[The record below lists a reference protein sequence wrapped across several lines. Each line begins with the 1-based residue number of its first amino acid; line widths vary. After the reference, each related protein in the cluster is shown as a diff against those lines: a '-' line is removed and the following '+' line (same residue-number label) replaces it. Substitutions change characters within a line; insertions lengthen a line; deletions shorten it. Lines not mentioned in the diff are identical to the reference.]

1 MRSLR
6 TLLATRL
13 RAPDSVSPAGGS
25 ALTSEESY
33 RTETRAELLNETLQV
48 ANYSAVTHVVVVFAL
63 AYMFW
68 DTASHIYLAGLMAA
82 ISLIVA
88 ATLFTTWYYRN
99 TFRSEVTETA
109 VRHGEWISKGLALAL
124 GLTWATMPAI
134 LIPPS
139 DGGHRMLAV
148 AVTAGLIS
156 DAYVVGPFFSVAL
169 LLAGPIVAGGFI
181 GLAGCEAPFGAYVSV
196 MLAVYAL
203 FVCFSVRRMAILSY
217 QRIWHRVVVQ
227 HQGETIGLL
236 LNDFEEGASDW
247 LWETDP
253 EGRLRHVPARMAATL
268 SHDPAALRGVTL
280 LAILRGKGDAGQRD
294 AGAAAVLAA
303 MAARAAFRD
312 HAVRVTTADGTRW
325 WSLNGK
331 PAFDRHGNFLGYRGV
346 GSDTTISREAQARIA
361 FLAGHDT
368 LTGLPNRAAFQ
379 DAIHDVCRERGGEPG
394 GPLGTGGPDVGTT
407 LLCLDLDGFK
417 AVNDSRGHA
426 VGDQLLA
433 DVAQQLTR
441 LTEARA
447 RTFRLGGDEFAIL
460 LPDQAGEDAERLA
473 RQVIAELRRP
483 YQIRDAHLEI
493 GVSIGIAH
501 APRDAQD
508 PASLLSRADLALY
521 SAKAAG
527 KGCWRR
533 FEMSLE
539 DRGLRQRQL
548 DQDMRTALRAGEMVL
563 HYQPLI
569 DLRSERVVGFEALLR
584 WHRPEEGWISPA
596 EIIAIAE
603 GTGFIVEIGR
613 WALARACT
621 DALAWPGLRVAVNI
635 SSIHVR
641 GLDFHDEVARILR
654 ETGLPPENLEIEIT
668 ESVLLDREAEVLT
681 NLKRL
686 RALGVRIA
694 LDDFGTGYSSLS
706 YLTDFPFDK
715 VKVDRSFVRDL
726 QFRPEKIA
734 VVEAIATMA
743 RALSMDVTV
752 EGVETRQQ
760 EAVLRHKHCGTA
772 QGFLYSPARPASEIA
787 ELIRRLDARKASVA

>member
-1 MRSLR
+1 LALR
-6 TLLATRL
+6 RGPP
-13 RAPDSVSPAGGS
+13 PDSTVSAAGS
-25 ALTSEESY
+25 ALTTEECY
-33 RTETRAELLNETLQV
+33 RTETRAELLNETLQL
-48 ANYSAVTHVVVVFAL
+48 ANYSAVTHVVVAYAL

-68 DTASHIYLAGLMAA
+68 GSAPSAYLGGLVAA
-82 ISLIVA
+82 ISLIVI
-88 ATLFTTWYYRN
+88 ATLFTTWHYRN
-99 TFRSEVTETA
+99 TFRAEVTETA
-109 VRHGEWISKGLALAL
+109 VRRGEWISKGLALAY
-124 GLTWATMPAI
+124 GLTWATMPAL
-134 LIPPS
+134 LIPPA
-139 DGGHRMLAV
+139 DGGHRMVAV

-156 DAYVVGPFFSVAL
+156 DAYVVGPFFSVAF
-169 LLAGPIVAGGFI
+169 LLAAPIVVGGFI

-196 MLAVYAL
+196 LLVVYAL
-203 FVCFSVRRMAILSY
+203 FVCFSVWRMAQLSY
-217 QRIWHRVVVQ
+217 QRIWHRVMVQ

-236 LNDFEEGASDW
+236 LNDFEEGTSDW

-268 SHDPAALRGVTL
+268 SSDPIALRGVTL
-280 LAILRGKGDAGQRD
+280 PTILRGRRETDGAETGAG
-294 AGAAAVLAA
+294 AVLAA
-303 MAARAAFRD
+303 MAARVPFRD
-312 HAVRVTTADGTRW
+312 LAVRVVTADGTRW

-331 PAFDRHGNFLGYRGV
+331 PALDRHGEFLGYRGV
-346 GSDTTISREAQARIA
+346 GSDITVSREAQARIR

-368 LTGLPNRAAFQ
+368 LTGLPNRITFQ
-379 DAIHDVCRERGGEPG
+379 DAIQAIYEASGDAPESDDA
-394 GPLGTGGPDVGTT
+394 GTCTA

-426 VGDQLLA
+426 VGDHLLA
-433 DVAQQLTR
+433 HVADRLRQLT
-441 LTEARA
+441 EPEA

-460 LPDQAGEDAERLA
+460 QPNAAPEAVEGLA
-473 RQVIAELRRP
+473 RRVIAELRRP
-483 YQIRDAHLEI
+483 YQVGDAHLEI
-493 GVSIGIAH
+493 GVSIGIAY
-501 APRDAQD
+501 APQDARD
-508 PASLLSRADLALY
+508 PVSLLSRADLALY
-521 SAKAAG
+521 GAKAAG
-527 KGCWRR
+527 KGCWRS
-533 FEMSLE
+533 FEIGLE
-539 DRGLRQRQL
+539 DRGVRHRQL
-548 DQDMRTALRAGEMVL
+548 DADMRVALAADELAL

-584 WHRPEEGWISPA
+584 WHKPGEGWIAPA

-603 GTGFIVEIGR
+603 ATGFIVEIGH
-613 WALARACT
+613 WALRRACS

-641 GLDFHDEVARILR
+641 RRDFHDEVAAILH
-654 ETGLPPENLEIEIT
+654 ETGLDPGGLEIEIT
-668 ESVLLDREAEVLT
+668 ESVLLDREVEVLT

-726 QFRPEKIA
+726 QLRPEKIA

-760 EAVLRHKHCGTA
+760 EAVLRHKQCGTA
-772 QGFLYSPARPASEIA
+772 QGFLYSPARPASEIR
-787 ELIRRLDARKASVA
+787 ELVRRLDARTASVA